1 MIQRMVSRLLSGVK
15 HWLDTGNSFQN
26 ALFITLFTL
35 SLAFFMHFRE
45 VRIDHLELHS
55 LAKKYVLAQVEFD
68 FADVERT
75 RILREESLHD
85 IGLIYYIDDE
95 EIVKA
100 EQKIQDELIKSS
112 KWRHQFPSLTFEEV
126 MKACDALRHTLF
138 TVEFCDERTVQK
150 LEQMGMHQYR
160 FIPCDISNI
169 DTFWDAVQKMT
180 FSASSDASR
189 LIFEKYRHY
198 PWQIKEDFEV
208 RHILRR
214 KIKEQIPMKMTHVA
228 AGSRII
234 DAGEVVTRRHLSM
247 LQQMKRV
254 LTDEIHLLKPMTIV
268 GSLVFSAILIMVGF
282 IYLYKF
288 HLPIFRSA
296 SKMSLIGVVVL
307 TTLTLAKLSDY
318 FILHQPG
325 HLVDMCRYP
334 LYLLFPSIILS
345 ILIDRTVALVVS
357 GFVAIVLGITL
368 AMESHDFLIM
378 NLSTAVMGI
387 ILAKGVSR
395 RKEIIVICSKV
406 WVSSLPL
413 ILALH
418 LMDNQFWNR
427 QMLNDVV
434 TTCVFSFG
442 TGILVVAILPLLES
456 TFGIVTDMTLMEAGD
471 PNHPLLRRLGI
482 EAPGTYQH
490 SLSVANLAEAAA
502 LSIGANAFLCRISS
516 LYHDIGKIIQPNYF
530 TENLR
535 EGFDM
540 HQLLTPLES
549 AQVIIQHVTEG
560 IKLAENANLPKPIID
575 IIREHHG
582 TTLVYYFYNVH
593 LEKSRVKTL
602 GVEEGF
608 FHYPGPTPQTRE
620 SAIVMIADSIEA
632 ASRCQ
637 SIVDAKVIS
646 DLVESIVADKIRDHQ
661 LDSSGLTFDDIEA
674 IKKSIFRSLMAV
686 NHIRPAFPS
695 KPKIVST
702 EKNLRFETNF

>member
-1 MIQRMVSRLLSGVK
+1 MIQKMINRLLSGVK

-26 ALFITLFTL
+26 ALFISFFVA
-35 SLAFFMHFRE
+35 SLAFFIHFRE

-55 LAKKYVLAQVEFD
+55 IAKKYVLAQVEFD
-68 FADVERT
+68 FADAERT
-75 RILREESLHD
+75 RILREESLQD

-95 EIVKA
+95 EIVNA
-100 EQKIQDELIKSS
+100 EQKIQDELIKTSE
-112 KWRHQFPSLTFEEV
+112 WRKQFPSLTFEEL
-126 MKACDALRHTLF
+126 MNASDAIRNTLF

-150 LEQMGMHQYR
+150 LEQMGMHRYR
-160 FIPCDISNI
+160 FIPCDISHI
-169 DTFWDAVQKMT
+169 QTFWDAVEKIT
-180 FSASSDASR
+180 FPQMGDASR
-189 LIFEKYRHY
+189 LIFEKYRNY
-198 PWQIKEDFEV
+198 PWQIYEDFEV

-214 KIKEQIPMKMTHVA
+214 KIKEQIPVKITHVE

-234 DAGEVVTRRHLSM
+234 DAGDMVTRRHLSM
-247 LQQMKRV
+247 LQQMKKV
-254 LTDEIHLLKPMTIV
+254 LTDEIHLLKPITIL
-268 GSLVFSAILIMVGF
+268 GSIVFSSLLIMIGF
-282 IYLYKF
+282 VYLYKF
-288 HLPIFRSA
+288 HLPIFRSV

-325 HLVDMCRYP
+325 HLVDMCRFP

-345 ILIDRTVALVVS
+345 ILIDRTVAVVVS
-357 GFVAIVLGITL
+357 GFIAIVLGITL

-387 ILAKGVSR
+387 IWAKGVSR

-406 WVSSLPL
+406 WLCSLPL
-413 ILALH
+413 IFALH
-418 LMDNQFWNR
+418 LIENQFWNR
-427 QMLNDVV
+427 QMLNDIV

-442 TGILVVAILPLLES
+442 TAILVVAILPILES

-608 FHYPGPTPQTRE
+608 FHYPGPTPQSRE

-674 IKKSIFRSLMAV
+674 INKSIFRSLMAV
-686 NHIRPAFPS
+686 NHIRPAFPT
-695 KPKIVST
+695 KPKIINT
-702 EKNLRFETNF
+702 EKVLV

>member
-1 MIQRMVSRLLSGVK
+1 MIQRMVNRLLSNVK
-15 HWLDTGNSFQN
+15 HWLDSGNSFQN
-26 ALFITLFTL
+26 SLFIAFFTL
-35 SLAFFMHFRE
+35 SLTFFIHFRE
-45 VRIDHLELHS
+45 VRLDHLELHS
-55 LAKKYVLAQVEFD
+55 TANKYVLAQVEFD

-85 IGLIYYIDDE
+85 VGLIYYLDDE

-100 EQKIQDELIKSS
+100 EQKIQDELINSS
-112 KWRHQFPSLTFEEV
+112 EWRKQFPSLTFEDV
-126 MKACDALRHTLF
+126 IKACDAMRHTLF
-138 TVEFCDERTVQK
+138 SVEFCDERTVQK
-150 LEQMGMHQYR
+150 LEQMGIHKYR
-160 FIPCDISNI
+160 FIPSDISNI
-169 DTFWDAVQKMT
+169 DTFWNAVYTMT
-180 FSASSDASR
+180 FTTPSDASR
-189 LIFEKYRHY
+189 LIFDSYRNY

-208 RHILRR
+208 RHLLRR
-214 KIKEQIPMKMTHVA
+214 KIKDQIPVKMTHVA
-228 AGSRII
+228 AGTRII

-247 LQQMKRV
+247 LQQMKKV
-254 LTDEIHLLKPMTIV
+254 LTDEIQLLKPMTMI
-268 GSLVFSAILIMVGF
+268 GSFVFSAILLMFGF

-288 HLPIFRSA
+288 HLPVFRSV
-296 SKMSLIGVVVL
+296 SKVSLIGVVIL

-325 HLVDMCRYP
+325 HLVDMCRFP
-334 LYLLFPSIILS
+334 LYILFPSIILS
-345 ILIDRTVALVVS
+345 ILIDRTVALMVS
-357 GFVAIVLGITL
+357 GFIAIVLGITL

-387 ILAKGVSR
+387 IWAKGVSR

-406 WVSSLPL
+406 WLSCIPL

-418 LMDNQFWNR
+418 LLDNDFGSR
-427 QMLNDVV
+427 QMLNDLV
-434 TTCVFSFG
+434 TTCVYSFA
-442 TGILVVAILPLLES
+442 TAILVVAVLPLLES
-456 TFGIVTDMTLMEAGD
+456 AFGIVTDMTLMEAGD
-471 PNHPLLRRLGI
+471 PHHPLLRRLGI

-490 SLSVANLAEAAA
+490 SLGVANLAEAAA
-502 LSIGANAFLCRISS
+502 LSIGANALLCRISS

-582 TTLVYYFYNVH
+582 TTLVYYFYNAH
-593 LEKSRVKTL
+593 IEKRRGKSI

-608 FHYPGPTPQTRE
+608 FHYPGPTPQSRE

-637 SIVDAKVIS
+637 LVVDAKVIS

-661 LDSSGLTFDDIEA
+661 LDSSGLTFDDIES

-695 KPKIVST
+695 KPKVIIT
-702 EKNLRFETNF
+702 EKIPI